1 MRSIILSVF
10 LFSAISCSFLRN
22 LADSAAITVD
32 ADGATYPTDGCPS
45 IGYAF
50 NITGAPSSGNTLTVA
65 SKLTTDKVVLVST
78 PSTGTAVNVA
88 TSCEIPILDAA
99 SSATITCKTT
109 SAIPKGTVTLKDLAT
124 AEVSTGVTLTITAGT
139 NSPTF
144 KSGYLYLGSNK
155 GTKTIKKGDV
165 KEWPYTFDIAYAS
178 TLTKTTTITVKAGE
192 KALDCSVKEDLK
204 GLTCK
209 VEKDDLAGDKDDS
222 SKAVDYSVTV
232 SNACSEQEDTGIVLS
247 VSAQSFVKFSS
258 ALIALAL
265 FLF

>member
-50 NITGAPSSGNTLTVA
+50 NITGAGSSLAVA
-65 SKLTTDKVVLVST
+65 SKLTTDKVFLVST
-78 PSTGTAVNVA
+78 PSTGNPVDVT
-88 TSCEIPILDAA
+88 TSCEIPALTSA

-109 SAIPKGTVTLKDLAT
+109 SAIPEGTVTLKGLAST
-124 AEVSTGVTLTITAGT
+124 QVSTGVTLTITAGT
-139 NSPTF
+139 NSATF

-192 KALDCSVKEDLK
+192 KTLDCSVKEDLK

-209 VEKDDLAGDKDDS
+209 VEEDDLAGDKDDS

>member
-50 NITGAPSSGNTLTVA
+50 NITGAGSSLAVA
-65 SKLTTDKVVLVST
+65 SKLTTDKVLLVST
-78 PSTGTAVNVA
+78 PSTGNAVEVA
-88 TSCEIPILDAA
+88 TSCEIPVLDAA
-99 SSATITCKTT
+99 DSATITCKTT
-109 SAIPKGTVTLKDLAT
+109 SAIPEGTVTLKALAST
-124 AEVSTGVTLTITAGT
+124 QVSTGVTLAITAGT

-192 KALDCSVKEDLK
+192 KTLDCSVKEDSK

>member
-10 LFSAISCSFLRN
+10 LLSAISCSFLRN
-22 LADSAAITVD
+22 LDAAAIEVSAT
-32 ADGATYPTDGCPS
+32 GATYPADKCPS
-45 IGYAF
+45 LGYAF
-50 NITGAPSSGNTLTVA
+50 TIAGAPASGATLTVA

-78 PSTGTAVNVA
+78 PTSGTAVEIS
-88 TSCEIPILDAA
+88 TSCEIPVLSAA
-99 SSATITCKTT
+99 SSATLSCKTT
-109 SAIPKGTVTLKDLAT
+109 SAIPEGTVTLKALT
-124 AEVSTGVTLTITAGT
+124 STEVSTGVTLTITAGT
-139 NSPTF
+139 NSATF
-144 KSGYLYLGSNK
+144 KTGYLYLGNNK

-178 TLTKTTTITVKAGE
+178 ALTKTTTVTVKAGD
-192 KALDCSVKEDLK
+192 KTLDCSVKEDLK

-209 VEKDDLAGDKDDS
+209 VEEDDLAGDKDDS

-232 SNACSEQEDTGIVLS
+232 SNVCSEQEDTGIVLS

>member
-50 NITGAPSSGNTLTVA
+50 NITGAGSSLAVA
-65 SKLTTDKVVLVST
+65 SKLTTDKVLLVST
-78 PSTGTAVNVA
+78 PSTGTAVDVA
-88 TSCEIPILDAA
+88 TSCEIPALSSA

-109 SAIPKGTVTLKDLAT
+109 SAIPQGTVTLKALSST
-124 AEVSTGVTLTITAGT
+124 QVSTGVTLTITAGT

-192 KALDCSVKEDLK
+192 KTLDCSVKEDLK

-209 VEKDDLAGDKDDS
+209 VEEDDLAGDKDDS

>member
-50 NITGAPSSGNTLTVA
+50 NITGAPSSGTLTVA

-88 TSCEIPILDAA
+88 TSCEIPVLDAA
-99 SSATITCKTT
+99 DSATITCKTT
-109 SAIPKGTVTLKDLAT
+109 SAIPEGTVTLKVLAST
-124 AEVSTGVTLTITAGT
+124 QVSTGVTLAITAGT

-144 KSGYLYLGSNK
+144 KSDYLYLGSNK

-178 TLTKTTTITVKAGE
+178 TLTQTTTITVKAGE
-192 KALDCSVKEDLK
+192 KTLDCSVKEDSK

>member
-50 NITGAPSSGNTLTVA
+50 NITGAPSSGTLTVA
-65 SKLTTDKVVLVST
+65 SKLTTDKVVLLST
-78 PSTGTAVNVA
+78 PSTGTAVEVA
-88 TSCEIPILDAA
+88 TSCEIPVLDAA
-99 SSATITCKTT
+99 DSATITCKTT
-109 SAIPKGTVTLKDLAT
+109 SAIPEGTVTLKGLAST
-124 AEVSTGVTLTITAGT
+124 QVSTGVTLTITAGT

-192 KALDCSVKEDLK
+192 KTLDCSVKEDSK

>member
-50 NITGAPSSGNTLTVA
+50 NITGTGTGLTVA

-88 TSCEIPILDAA
+88 TSCEIPVLDADTT
-99 SSATITCKTT
+99 ATITCKTT
-109 SAIPKGTVTLKDLAT
+109 SAIPKGTVTLKELAT
-124 AEVSTGVTLTITAGT
+124 AEVSTGVTLAITAGT

-144 KSGYLYLGSNK
+144 KSDYLYLGSNK

-178 TLTKTTTITVKAGE
+178 PLTKTTTITVKAGE

-209 VEKDDLAGDKDDS
+209 VEEDDLAGDKDDS

>member
-22 LADSAAITVD
+22 LADSAAIAVAATGASYP
-32 ADGATYPTDGCPS
+32 ADKCPS
-45 IGYAF
+45 IGYEFTIAG
-50 NITGAPSSGNTLTVA
+50 TGTGLTVA

-78 PSTGTAVNVA
+78 PSTGTAVEVA
-88 TSCEIPILDAA
+88 TSCEIPALA
-99 SSATITCKTT
+99 SATTATITCKTT
-109 SAIPKGTVTLKDLAT
+109 SAIPQGTVTLKALDA
-124 AEVSTGVTLTITAGT
+124 AEVSTGVTLTIAEGT
-139 NSPTF
+139 NSATF
-144 KSGYLYLGSNK
+144 KSGYLYLGNNK

-178 TLTKTTTITVKAGE
+178 ALTKTTTITVKAGE

-209 VEKDDLAGDKDDS
+209 VKEDDLAGDKDDS

>member
-50 NITGAPSSGNTLTVA
+50 NITGAGSSLAVA
-65 SKLTTDKVVLVST
+65 SKLTTDKVLLVST
-78 PSTGTAVNVA
+78 PSTGTAVDVA
-88 TSCEIPILDAA
+88 TSCEIPALSSA

-109 SAIPKGTVTLKDLAT
+109 SAIPQGTVTLKALSST
-124 AEVSTGVTLTITAGT
+124 QVSTGVTLTITAGT

-178 TLTKTTTITVKAGE
+178 ALTKTTTITVKAGE

-209 VEKDDLAGDKDDS
+209 VKEDDLAGDKDDS

>member
-50 NITGAPSSGNTLTVA
+50 NITGAGSSLAVA
-65 SKLTTDKVVLVST
+65 SKLTTDKVLLVST
-78 PSTGTAVNVA
+78 PSTGTAVDVA
-88 TSCEIPILDAA
+88 TSCEIPALSSA

-109 SAIPKGTVTLKDLAT
+109 SAIPQGTVTLKALSST
-124 AEVSTGVTLTITAGT
+124 QVSTGVTLTIAAGT

-144 KSGYLYLGSNK
+144 KNGYLYLGSNK

-178 TLTKTTTITVKAGE
+178 ALTKTTTITVKAGE

-209 VEKDDLAGDKDDS
+209 VKEDDLAGDKDDS

>member
-50 NITGAPSSGNTLTVA
+50 NITGAGSSLAVA
-65 SKLTTDKVVLVST
+65 SKLTTDKVLLVST
-78 PSTGTAVNVA
+78 PSTGTAVDVA
-88 TSCEIPILDAA
+88 TSCEIPALSSA

-109 SAIPKGTVTLKDLAT
+109 SAIPQGTVTLKALSST
-124 AEVSTGVTLTITAGT
+124 QVSTGVTLAITAGT

-144 KSGYLYLGSNK
+144 KSDYLYLGSNK

-178 TLTKTTTITVKAGE
+178 ALTKTTTITVKAGE

-209 VEKDDLAGDKDDS
+209 VEEDDLAGDKDDS

-232 SNACSEQEDTGIVLS
+232 SNACNEQEDTGIVLS

>member
-10 LFSAISCSFLRN
+10 LFSVISCSFLRN
-22 LADSAAITVD
+22 LDSAAIEVT
-32 ADGATYPTDGCPS
+32 ATGATYPADKCPS
-45 IGYAF
+45 IGYEFTIA
-50 NITGAPSSGNTLTVA
+50 GAPASGAKLNVA
-65 SKLTTDKVVLVST
+65 SKLTTDKVVLIST
-78 PSTGTAVNVA
+78 PSTGTAVEVA
-88 TSCEIPILDAA
+88 TSCEIPALTDAD
-99 SSATITCKTT
+99 SATITCKTT
-109 SAIPKGTVTLKDLAT
+109 SAIPQGTVTLKALAST
-124 AEVSTGVTLTITAGT
+124 QVSTGVTLTITAGT
-139 NSPTF
+139 NSATF
-144 KSGYLYLGSNK
+144 KNGYLYLGSNK

-209 VEKDDLAGDKDDS
+209 VEEDDLAGDKDDS

>member
-22 LADSAAITVD
+22 LADSAAIEVT
-32 ADGATYPTDGCPS
+32 ATGATYPADKCPS
-45 IGYAF
+45 IGYEFTIAG
-50 NITGAPSSGNTLTVA
+50 TGTSLTVA
-65 SKLTTDKVVLVST
+65 SKLTTDKVVLVSK
-78 PSTGTAVNVA
+78 PSTGTAVEVA
-88 TSCEIPILDAA
+88 TSCEIPALTSATT
-99 SSATITCKTT
+99 ATITCKTT
-109 SAIPKGTVTLKDLAT
+109 SAIPQGTVTLKALDA

-144 KSGYLYLGSNK
+144 KSAYLYLGSNK

-192 KALDCSVKEDLK
+192 KTLDCSVKEDSK